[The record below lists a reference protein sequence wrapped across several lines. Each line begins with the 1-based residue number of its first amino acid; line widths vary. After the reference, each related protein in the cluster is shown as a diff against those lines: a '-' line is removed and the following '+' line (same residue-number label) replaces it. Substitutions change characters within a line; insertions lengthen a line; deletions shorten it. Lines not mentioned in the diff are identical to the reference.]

1 LKEKYNISG
10 RKKAT
15 EILNWSGKRRKTLII
30 SWIAD
35 NLHNKFIKC
44 DLSGYLLLKP
54 MFLKIYRLNR
64 NNPTPCY
71 MSSQASG
78 IDLYA
83 SLDCEIRIEP
93 GEYRLVSAGIRIALP
108 EGYEGQVRPRS
119 GLAWKHGV
127 TVLNSPGTIDS
138 DYRGEVK
145 VLLINHGKKPFTVK
159 NGMRIAQL
167 VIAEVVRARIVEV
180 DGRGDLEKTAREDG
194 GFGHT
199 GV

>member
-1 LKEKYNISG
+1 M
-10 RKKAT
+10 
-15 EILNWSGKRRKTLII
+15 II
-30 SWIAD
+30 SRNAD
-35 NLHNKFIKC
+35 NLHIKFIKC
-44 DLSGYLLLKP
+44 NLSGSLLLKQ
-54 MFLKIYRLNR
+54 MFLKIYRLNT

-83 SLDCEIRIEP
+83 SLECEVRIEP
-93 GEYRLVSAGIRIALP
+93 GEYKLVPAGITIDLP

-119 GLAWKHGV
+119 GLALKHGI

-145 VLLINHGKKPFTVK
+145 VLLINHGKKPFVVK

-167 VIAEVVRARIVEV
+167 VIVEVVRAGIVEV
-180 DGRGDLEKTAREDG
+180 DVRDDLEKTAREDG